1 MLGYVRPVEGPVHAG
16 RSPEANRGLGAT
28 SPSGALMLLAA
39 VATAAKYDFRDRD
52 VLMKIIGTFILPAVA
67 IAAGS
72 ALTRGKLA
80 VDGSPDDGKLG
91 SKV

>member
-1 MLGYVRPVEGPVHAG
+1 MPAALPRRIAG
-16 RSPEANRGLGAT
+16 WALLAI
-28 SPSGALMLLAA
+28 GALMLLAA